1 VEEKMN
7 RVLRLSVLL
16 IAGSLAAACAFGERQ
31 AHLGYPPEPDAALVS
46 SAEAAL
52 ASRGIVYIGNFGDV
66 RSSKMIVGHVR
77 NGFGMKTAEVVA
89 QRDVPGWVR
98 EALAHELKASGYQV
112 MDGVAPED
120 GATISGDI
128 IRVYCDAYFTYDGE
142 VTLRMETGRAGQSL
156 VKNVYTGT
164 GSAGLNWG
172 ATGDSY
178 SESLSM
184 ALQSALRKFIA
195 DLGQHEI

>member
-1 VEEKMN
+1 MN
-7 RVLRLSVLL
+7 GTLRLTVLL
-16 IAGSLAAACAFGERQ
+16 IAGSLATGCAFGERQ
-31 AHLGYPPEPDAALVS
+31 ATLGYPPEPDATLVS
-46 SAEAAL
+46 SAEAAP
-52 ASRGIVYIGNFGDV
+52 ASRGIVYIGNFSDI
-66 RSSKMIVGHVR
+66 RSNKKVVGHVR

-98 EALAHELKASGYQV
+98 EALAHELKESGYQV
-112 MDGVAPED
+112 LDGVGPD
-120 GATISGDI
+120 DVTTISGDI
-128 IRVYCDAYFTYDGE
+128 VRVYCDAYFTYDGE
-142 VTLRMETGRAGQSL
+142 VSLRMETIKAGQNL
-156 VKNVYTGT
+156 LQRTYTGT

-195 DLGQHEI
+195 DLGQQDI